1 MCGRPKLGSKEGPLK
16 ISLYATLAFAAAT
29 FLAGLTVGWVLTG
42 QAGWSLVGLNG
53 EGSGGTPAHEAAHTV
68 EEPPPAVAPEMP
80 SEDVPGGDVPGL
92 PRYPGSVRVEHI
104 REDLGDVVATE
115 VEYLTPAEIDDVQ
128 DSYRGVLRTGGWY
141 VGDVGFSRGAWTF
154 FVIRDEREAFI
165 EIKPRGGGLVEIDME
180 ITDAQA
186 KEGGSGADGPSPDG
200 PSPNKSPG
208 QLRRPAPVQQP
219 SGPVYDE
226 EADDYDEGGDD

>member
-1 MCGRPKLGSKEGPLK
+1 MK
-16 ISLYATLAFAAAT
+16 ISIYATLALAAT
-29 FLAGLTVGWVLTG
+29 LFLAGLAVGWVLAG
-42 QAGWSLVGLNG
+42 QAGWTLAGNDG
-53 EGSGGTPAHEAAHTV
+53 EAAGGTPPTV

-80 SEDVPGGDVPGL
+80 AEDVPGGDVPGL

-115 VEYLTPAEIDDVQ
+115 VEYLTPAELDEVQ
-128 DSYRGVLRTGGWY
+128 DFYRGTFRTEGWY

-165 EIKPRGGGLVEIDME
+165 EIKPRGGGLAEIDME
-180 ITDAQA
+180 MTEAKKGAPAPDKPSLDARP
-186 KEGGSGADGPSPDG
+186 GPP
-200 PSPNKSPG
+200 
-208 QLRRPAPVQQP
+208 QRTAPVQQP

-226 EADDYDEGGDD
+226 DADDLEEGGDD